1 MENDNLSNV
10 YDWFTT
16 HEEDFSFDEI
26 DIDYLY
32 SYE

>member
-1 MENDNLSNV
+1 MENENLSTV

-16 HEEDFSFDEI
+16 NEEDFSFDEI

-32 SYE
+32 YYE